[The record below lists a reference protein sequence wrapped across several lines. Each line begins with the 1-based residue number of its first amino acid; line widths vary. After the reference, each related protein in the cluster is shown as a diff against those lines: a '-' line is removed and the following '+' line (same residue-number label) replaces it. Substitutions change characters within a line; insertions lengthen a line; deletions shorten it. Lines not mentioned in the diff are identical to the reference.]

1 MLEIEL
7 KKKFTKDLKKHILN
21 QKIELEVFDL
31 VVESL
36 RNQIPLDKRFKD
48 HALVGTYKGCRECH
62 IKSDVLLVYR
72 VKNNMSLVF
81 KDFHKLAKTYI
92 AHFLAPKFL
101 YRFHVQVFKN
111 LVLVFFFKLKPP
123 FFCVFLA
130 LIRFFNQKPT
140 NPSPKR

>member
-48 HALVGTYKGCRECH
+48 HALSGTYKGCRECH
-62 IKSDVLLVYR
+62 IKPDVLLVYR
-72 VKNNMSLVF
+72 VR
-81 KDFHKLAKTYI
+81 DDE
-92 AHFLAPKFL
+92 
-101 YRFHVQVFKN
+101 
-111 LVLVFFFKLKPP
+111 LVLLRSGSHSELF
-123 FFCVFLA
+123 
-130 LIRFFNQKPT
+130 
-140 NPSPKR
+140 